1 MITAEMK
8 DKVLGHIVNSA
19 PTMVYRGSYEELA
32 TDVGVSADVIRGIL
46 RDFSNR
52 GLIDHRPNQTL
63 ADSIINVKAHDYL
76 LVGGHIGEFEN
87 MRDELTKLQAEI
99 LALEKTIE
107 HQKFER
113 MMEIIDT
120 AMNYCSRMFPRI

>member
-8 DKVLGHIVNSA
+8 DKVLGHIVNAA
-19 PTMVYRGSYEELA
+19 PTMVYRGSYEQLA
-32 TDVGVSADVIRGIL
+32 TDVGVSTDFIRGIL
-46 RDFSNR
+46 RDFTNR
-52 GLIDHRPNQTL
+52 GLIDHRPNMTV

-76 LVGGHIGEFEN
+76 FVGGHVGEFEN
-87 MRDELTKLQAEI
+87 IRDQLTKLQAEL

-113 MMEIIDT
+113 MMGIINT
-120 AMNYCSRMFPRI
+120 AVTYFSTIFPKI